1 MRSVAHEVSLAEA
14 GFQSGQFMKKLIFAL
29 LTTAFFFASCSEK
42 NDKINEKSAEK
53 NSVNE
58 NKEIVESYRKI
69 ISKYSKNNEYFIY
82 TISPNLIMT
91 GRSEIGP
98 NYNGCSLVTELIRL
112 SDSKKLVYSDIF
124 TAEPNKI
131 AEVFEKEEE
140 KENKFNKQEFV
151 SSLQDLQFKT
161 ISKDGFL
168 YYFNI
173 ISNEDNNGSLNYSCW
188 TEVFE
193 EKQSF
198 DELKP
203 FLKDWIRKELEWDQ
217 HLADPNSKR

>member
-1 MRSVAHEVSLAEA
+1 MRNS
-14 GFQSGQFMKKLIFAL
+14 IIAL
-29 LTTAFFFASCSEK
+29 LTTAFFLASCSGK
-42 NDKINEKSAEK
+42 NDKVNEKSAEK

-69 ISKYSKNNEYFIY
+69 ISKYSENNEYYINV
-82 TISPNLIMT
+82 ISPNLIMR

-98 NYNGCSLVTELIRL
+98 NNSGCSLVTELIRL
-112 SDSKKLVYSDIF
+112 SDSKKLVYSDVF

-131 AEVFEKEEE
+131 AEVFEKE
-140 KENKFNKQEFV
+140 KLSKFNEQEFV

-168 YYFNI
+168 YEFNI
-173 ISNEDNNGSLNYSCW
+173 ISNEDNLGSLNYSCW

-193 EKQSF
+193 QKQSF
-198 DELKP
+198 NKLEP
-203 FLKDWIRKELEWDQ
+203 FLTDWIRKEL
-217 HLADPNSKR
+217 K